1 MPEKW
6 DVYVLGKDNIVATF
20 DSYFDAMDKAKT
32 LSKTL
37 GYTHCVTL
45 HGVGST

>member
-6 DVYVLGKDNIVATF
+6 DVFVLGTDDVMATF
-20 DSYFDAMDKAKT
+20 DSYFEAMAEAKV
-32 LSKTL
+32 LSKSK